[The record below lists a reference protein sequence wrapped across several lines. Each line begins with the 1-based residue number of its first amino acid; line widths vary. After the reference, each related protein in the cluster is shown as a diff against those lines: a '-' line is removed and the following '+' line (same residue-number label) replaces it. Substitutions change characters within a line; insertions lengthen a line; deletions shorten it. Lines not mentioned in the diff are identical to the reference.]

1 MGRSEWLATDALE
14 RVRYNLGTTE
24 GEISGERTR
33 KRRSTKHLRFLRFFF
48 EGRCS
53 IQLSYGRTDD
63 RSDSKPLL
71 DFVSTYLELD
81 HARAS
86 SSG

>member
-1 MGRSEWLATDALE
+1 MPDPKEW
-14 RVRYNLGTTE
+14 VLGPSFGGNSGGNSTTN
-24 GEISGERTR
+24 SRA
-33 KRRSTKHLRFLRFFF
+33 KWRRFPRLSDITTLF